1 MKKIAWYSF
10 LLVSIGEIISLVA
23 GIELLHTICKPLIIV
38 TLIIAYLSTVSSEDR
53 SRTLLLALFFSCAGD
68 ILLML
73 PDDKGSFFIMGL
85 IAFLVSHVF
94 YIFTYRQHQHVESEN
109 RLQGIQKVRLAFP
122 IILSGTG
129 LVFVLYPVLGDL
141 KIPVIVYA
149 LVLVVMVLNA
159 LLRLGRTTS
168 PSFWMVFA
176 GALLFM
182 VSDSLL
188 AINKFLEPLA
198 FGSLWIM
205 GTYISA
211 QYLIIKGLI
220 AHK

>member
-1 MKKIAWYSF
+1 MKKAAWYGF
-10 LLVSIGEIISLVA
+10 LAVSIGEMISLVA
-23 GIELLHTICKPLIIV
+23 HIELLQTICKPLIII
-38 TLIIAYLSTVSSEDR
+38 TLIIAYLSTVSSEER
-53 SRTLLLALFFSCAGD
+53 SRTLLFALFFSGAGD
-68 ILLML
+68 ILLMF
-73 PDDKGSFFIMGL
+73 PDDKGSFFMMGL
-85 IAFLVSHVF
+85 IAFLISHVF
-94 YIFTYRQHQHVESEN
+94 YIFTYRQHQHDETEN

-129 LVFVLYPVLGDL
+129 LIFVLYPALGDL
-141 KIPVIVYA
+141 KIPVMVYA

-159 LLRLGRTTS
+159 LLRFGRTTS
-168 PSFWMVFA
+168 PSFWMVFS

-182 VSDSLL
+182 FSDSLL

-205 GTYISA
+205 ATYISA
-211 QYLIIKGLI
+211 QYLIVKGLI

>member
-1 MKKIAWYSF
+1 MKKIAQYVF
-10 LLVSIGEIISLVA
+10 LIVSAGEILSLLK

-38 TLIIAYLSTVSSEDR
+38 TLIFYYLTAVAKEER
-53 SRTLLLALFFSCAGD
+53 SRTLLMALFFSGTGD
-68 ILLML
+68 ILLMYVDAE
-73 PDDKGSFFIMGL
+73 PSFFMMGL

-94 YIFTYRQHQHVESEN
+94 YIFTYRQHQYTGVED
-109 RLQGIQKVRLAFP
+109 RIQGIQKIRLAFP

-141 KIPVIVYA
+141 KIPVIIYA
-149 LVLVVMVLNA
+149 LVLIVMTLHA
-159 LLRLGRTTS
+159 LLRFGKTTS

-182 VSDSLL
+182 ISDSLL
-188 AINKFLEPLA
+188 AINKFLEPLTY
-198 FGSLWIM
+198 GNVWIM
-205 GTYISA
+205 ITYISA
-211 QYLIIKGLI
+211 QYLIVKGLI